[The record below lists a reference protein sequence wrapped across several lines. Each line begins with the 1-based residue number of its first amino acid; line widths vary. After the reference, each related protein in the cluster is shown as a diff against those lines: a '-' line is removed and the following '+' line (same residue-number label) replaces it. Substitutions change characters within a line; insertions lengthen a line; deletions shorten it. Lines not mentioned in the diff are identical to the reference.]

1 MPNNLTES
9 QVQEIAEDYLKV
21 MVHMGE
27 FITDLDNTLDKIK
40 EMIRMTENPLLL
52 VNMMKRYRVTNKM
65 EPYNYTKQIK

>member
-27 FITDLDNTLDKIK
+27 FITDLDNTLDKVK